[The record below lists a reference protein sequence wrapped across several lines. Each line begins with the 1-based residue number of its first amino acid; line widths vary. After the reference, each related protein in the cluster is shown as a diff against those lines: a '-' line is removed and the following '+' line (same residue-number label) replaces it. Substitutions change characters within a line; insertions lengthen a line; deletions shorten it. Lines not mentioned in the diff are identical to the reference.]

1 MAEEEAKKVEPES
14 CVEAPPPVAAEP
26 PKEVAEEKAL
36 VVPPPPPV
44 EEKADDCK
52 ALAIVEKEPEAV
64 EEKKL
69 EGSINRDAVLSRV
82 ATEKRMSLI
91 KAWEESEK
99 SKAENKAQK
108 KVSAIGAWENSRKAT
123 LEAEL
128 KKIEEQLEIKKAQY
142 IEKLKN
148 KVAYVHKAAEEKR
161 ANVEAQR
168 GEELLKAE
176 EVAAKY
182 RATGTGP
189 KKLLGCF

>member
-52 ALAIVEKEPEAV
+52 ALAIVEKPEAV